1 MGEGSY
7 KTFGERNWY
16 DNAAVPTAAILSDP
30 NPSFTKKARRSNSL
44 PGFAPGS
51 APRSADVF
59 FFSSAILYLELYLGL
74 CLELLPPTFPR
85 LFPPDLLGASSR
97 NWRFW
102 SEGSIDGFHRNQSR
116 GLGGNQIV

>member
-74 CLELLPPTFPR
+74 CLELLPPTYFG
-85 LFPPDLLGASSR
+85 PPAVTGDFGLKGPSICGSST
-97 NWRFW
+97 
-102 SEGSIDGFHRNQSR
+102 SQ
-116 GLGGNQIV
+116 GLRVTPA